1 MSDAISKAYTLIP
14 NNKEELKKVLELKWP
29 IKADA
34 KANDPNAG
42 AHTKM
47 LKLYDNIIS
56 RYPKLNNPFAFQTHA
71 SNKTIKVIRLLEL
84 DKLQLPSLPNGK
96 IEFGNGS
103 RNGQGINNQGLKYEN
118 QLAKALSAY
127 SIAGKEGLSKYP
139 SFIST
144 VNLIIKELP
153 AGEVIMNVIAAGKS
167 NSKRK
172 VPITE
177 SGIHKLE
184 DADINIGKKI
194 SDITVITQ
202 GKAGQSTETYI
213 SAKFGDTV
221 SFLNLGIK
229 QWFPEKDIVDGEIRE
244 QGGKDL
250 LKLLAIDHQKFCDS
264 FNDYKKGITK
274 KTNIKVP
281 VTAKINN
288 PALINLVKSTV
299 GYGYIMVHKT
309 KSGVTVKKMNQATM
323 DRYLKIDKVDIQYPT
338 KGSSKLVKA
347 KVKLVGLDI
356 DFVIRATNGSVYPT
370 HMVANYTYTKL

>member
-1 MSDAISKAYTLIP
+1 MSDTISKAYTLIP
-14 NNKEELKKVLELKWP
+14 NSKEELKKVLELKWP
-29 IKADA
+29 VKADA
-34 KANDPNAG
+34 KTNDPNAG

-47 LKLYDNIIS
+47 LKLYDNIIA

-127 SIAGKEGLSKYP
+127 SIAGKEGLSRYP

-153 AGEVIMNVIAAGKS
+153 VGEVIMSVIAAGKS

-184 DADINIGKKI
+184 KADINIGKKI

-202 GKAGQSTETYI
+202 GQSGQSTETYI

-250 LKLLAIDHQKFCDS
+250 LDLLAIDHQKFCDS
-264 FNDYKKGITK
+264 FNDYTKGITK

-288 PALINLVKSTV
+288 PALINLVKATV

-309 KSGVTVKKMNQATM
+309 KSGVTVKKMNEATM

-356 DFVIRATNGSVYPT
+356 DFVIRATNGAVYPT